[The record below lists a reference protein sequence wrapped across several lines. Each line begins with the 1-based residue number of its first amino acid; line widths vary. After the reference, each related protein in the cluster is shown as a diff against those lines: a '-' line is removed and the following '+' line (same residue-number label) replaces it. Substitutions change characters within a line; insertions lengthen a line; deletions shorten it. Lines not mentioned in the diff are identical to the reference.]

1 MNLGKKKELAKRTFN
16 VGKERIVF
24 VEDRLGEIKE
34 HITKQDMRDL
44 KKDGAIII
52 KDVKGRAKAKK
63 KRKKSTGNIRKKVNK
78 RKEEYM
84 ATTRKLRK
92 YISELKRQGKISRE
106 DVTEIRK
113 KIRNRAFKSKAH
125 LKTHIG
131 ELKK

>member
-1 MNLGKKKELAKRTFN
+1 MNLGKKKDLAKRTFN

-24 VEDRLGEIKE
+24 VGSRLNEIKE

-52 KDVKGRAKAKK
+52 KEIKGRKKAKK
-63 KRKKSTGNIRKKVNK
+63 KRPRSTGNIRKKVSR

-84 ATTRKLRK
+84 AVTRKLRK
-92 YISELKRQGKISRE
+92 YVSELKRRGKISKE
-106 DVTEIRK
+106 DAEEIRK
-113 KIRNRAFKSKAH
+113 KIRNKAFRSKSH

-131 ELKK
+131 EIKK